1 MYSQNTI
8 NLFEYVAFGEKNL
21 LNFYPSFGNLTT
33 HITIGGVNG
42 GGTGVGGNSETFQI
56 GASSRQN
63 FSGNSHY
70 VTNNNS
76 RGPLYITK
84 PPTKQHGLHAAN
96 NGNMPQNSRNGFN
109 QLSRNGNGGNGYIP
123 SVYSNNPN
131 TRPSSNRVISTQN
144 GLHGK
149 QILLPIP
156 SACSKNIFTVFKL
169 F

>member
-1 MYSQNTI
+1 M
-8 NLFEYVAFGEKNL
+8 FDYVAFEEKNL
-21 LNFYPSFGNLTT
+21 SNLHPSFGNLTT
-33 HITIGGVNG
+33 HITIGGVNGG

-84 PPTKQHGLHAAN
+84 PPQQHGLHAAN

-149 QILLPIP
+149 QILN
-156 SACSKNIFTVFKL
+156 S
-169 F
+169 

>member
-1 MYSQNTI
+1 MIKRWKKIRYSQNTI
-8 NLFEYVAFGEKNL
+8 NLFDYVAFWEKNL
-21 LNFYPSFGNLTT
+21 SNLYPSFGNLTN
-33 HITIGGVNG
+33 HITIGGVNGG

-84 PPTKQHGLHAAN
+84 PPPQHGLHAAN
-96 NGNMPQNSRNGFN
+96 NGNVPQNSRNGFN

-149 QILLPIP
+149 QILN
-156 SACSKNIFTVFKL
+156 S
-169 F
+169 